1 MPRTKGGVT
10 TRRRHKKWL
19 KAAKGYWGNR
29 KSLIRQARST
39 VMRAYRYAWRDR
51 RQRKRNFRALWIVRI
66 SAAAKQQ
73 GTSYSK
79 LIHGLAKKNVALD
92 RKILADLA
100 VYDSAVFEQIVAL
113 AK

>member
-1 MPRTKGGVT
+1 MPRTKGGFT
-10 TRRRHKKWL
+10 TRRRHKRVL

-51 RQRKRNFRALWIVRI
+51 RQRKREMRKLWIVRI
-66 SAAAKQQ
+66 SAAAKQN

-79 LIHGLAKKNVALD
+79 LIHGLTQKSIEID
-92 RKILADLA
+92 RKILSDLA
-100 VYDSAVFEQIVAL
+100 IYESAIFTQIVSL

>member
-1 MPRTKGGVT
+1 MPRTKGGFT
-10 TRRRHKKWL
+10 TRRRHKRVL

-51 RQRKRNFRALWIVRI
+51 RQRKREMRKLWIVRI
-66 SAAAKQQ
+66 SAAAKQN

-79 LIHGLAKKNVALD
+79 LIYGLTQKSIEID
-92 RKILADLA
+92 RKILSDLA
-100 VYDSAVFEQIVAL
+100 IYESAIFTQIVSL